1 MDFSV
6 WGTVARRSRSC
17 LPGRREAGTVPV
29 GTERR
34 DAALHPLTEPLRSRE
49 D

>member
-6 WGTVARRSRSC
+6 WGMVARRSRSC
-17 LPGRREAGTVPV
+17 LPGRHEAGMVPV

-34 DAALHPLTEPLRSRE
+34 NAALHPLTERLRSGE